1 MSDYALQR
9 SNMVETQVRTND
21 VTDPRIHAAMR
32 SVERERFV
40 PAAKRALAYTDLPIE
55 VVHGRFLSDPRTFAK
70 LLQLAAIR
78 ATDSVLDVAC
88 ATGYSTAVIAQL
100 AKRVAG
106 LEQDADLVRTASE
119 LVRSCGVLNASLV
132 QGGLAEGCRQEAP
145 FDVIYINGAVE
156 VVPDSLLNQLGEGG
170 RLVAVMRSDGQSRAR
185 LFTRE
190 NGNVG
195 CREDFDSGVPLLVG
209 FRKTVGF
216 VF

>member
-1 MSDYALQR
+1 
-9 SNMVETQVRTND
+9 
-21 VTDPRIHAAMR
+21 
-32 SVERERFV
+32 
-40 PAAKRALAYTDLPIE
+40 
-55 VVHGRFLSDPRTFAK
+55 

-100 AKRVAG
+100 AERVAG

-132 QGGLAEGCRQEAP
+132 QGSLTEGCRQGAP

-185 LFTRE
+185 LFIRE

-195 CREDFDSGVPLLVG
+195 CREDFDSGVPPLVG